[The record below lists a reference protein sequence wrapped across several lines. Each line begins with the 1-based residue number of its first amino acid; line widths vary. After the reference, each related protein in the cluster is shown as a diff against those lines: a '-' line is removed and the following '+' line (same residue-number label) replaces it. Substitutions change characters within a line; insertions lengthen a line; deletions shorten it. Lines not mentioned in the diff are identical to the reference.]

1 MKYKVGDKVR
11 IRKDL
16 VVDKNY
22 GGCYVNRFME
32 FMLGEECEIIAQ
44 YIGLGLSEA
53 YYGVKGSRFYVT
65 DEMIEEKIETKV
77 EEKIETKVEEKIET
91 QTNII
96 TIGDIRRLLGVE
108 VDEEFLVDEQFFRI
122 NSKLEKYSFEG
133 WTSRGIDY
141 ILGKTIEKIPKETE
155 VDKFLRENNLKR
167 NEEFLITKSDYVYRI
182 SDKDEIEFNR
192 KWESSN
198 FTIMDLEVKK
208 ENI

>member
-16 VVDKNY
+16 VFNKYY
-22 GGCYVNRFME
+22 GKCILLNSME
-32 FMLGEECEIIAQ
+32 FMLGGEYEIVAACCKSSIPAM
-44 YIGLGLSEA
+44 
-53 YYGVKGSRFYVT
+53 YYELKEVNFYVT
-65 DEMIEEKIETKV
+65 DEMI
-77 EEKIETKVEEKIET
+77 EEKIET

-198 FTIMDLEVKK
+198 FTIMDLKVKK
-208 ENI
+208 

>member
-1 MKYKVGDKVR
+1 MKYNVGDKVR

-16 VVDKNY
+16 VFNRHY
-22 GGCYVNRFME
+22 GSCIVTKSMK
-32 FMLGEECEIIAQ
+32 FMLGEEYEIVAQ
-44 YIGLGLSEA
+44 YYHIA
-53 YYGVKGSRFYVT
+53 IPTYYLLKEVNFYVT
-65 DEMIEEKIETKV
+65 DEMI
-77 EEKIETKVEEKIET
+77 EEKIET

-198 FTIMDLEVKK
+198 FTIMDLKVKK
-208 ENI
+208 